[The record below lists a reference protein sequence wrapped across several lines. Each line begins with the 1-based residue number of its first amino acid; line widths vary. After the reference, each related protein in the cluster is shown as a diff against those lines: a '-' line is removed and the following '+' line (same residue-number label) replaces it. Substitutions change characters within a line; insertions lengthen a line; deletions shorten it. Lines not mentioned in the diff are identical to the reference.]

1 METVNVW
8 LPEELKLEAQIRNW
22 ILGMP
27 EVWLRRIALPTVV
40 SGARIEGSEHQVD
53 VVRLKILY
61 EEGGSLQAL
70 GATGNIH

>member
-8 LPEELKLEAQIRNW
+8 LPEELKLEGQIRNW
-22 ILGMP
+22 VLEMP

-40 SGARIEGSEHQVD
+40 YGARIEGSEHQVD
-53 VVRLKILY
+53 VVQLKILY

-70 GATGNIH
+70 GAMGNIH